1 MYIPDKKLLSSNVMV
16 RYFCRNIYG
25 VGKERTNLLLKMYG
39 LYGNATMHT
48 VMGLFYKKLIEY
60 IDSNFLTET
69 ALSKVVLKR
78 LNLEKNMLSVKGFKL
93 QHKLPINGQRT
104 HTNAGTP
111 KRLGF
116 DYYVSTNKERR
127 LEKDKKRQLYLIE
140 DSKTRRKSLRKYFK
154 KLKVRK
160 R

>member
-1 MYIPDKKLLSSNVMV
+1 MYVPDKNLLGSNIMV

-25 VGKERTNLLLKMYG
+25 MGKERTNLIIKMYG

-48 VMGLFYKKLIEY
+48 VLGLFYKKLVEY

-69 ALSKVVLKR
+69 ALSKIVAKR
-78 LNLEKNMLSVKGFKL
+78 LILEKSILSVRGFKL

-116 DYYVSTNKERR
+116 DYYISTKKERR
-127 LEKDKKRQLYLIE
+127 TEKDKKRQLYLIE
-140 DSKTRRKSLRKYFK
+140 NSKKRRKSLRKYFK
-154 KLKVRK
+154 KVKIRRK
-160 R
+160 